1 MIDAPSFFSVSVFL
15 FVSILGVIT
24 GACYLWLQWKKKE
37 EKFNNAL
44 AETTKIF
51 EEDIRKRISNN
62 IPGNTN
68 NIIKIYDNYFKYII
82 SIETRRWKQHSFYF
96 ALYSVLFYCI
106 FRYRKDVSILIVLL
120 MGVFAF
126 LISLLWHA
134 NLNHIRKEL
143 HIKYAFMKILEK
155 FMPIRLF
162 SHEFLSTELS
172 GIKVNS
178 NYEKIFVKAFIIIS
192 IINLLPII
200 YDFIYYF
207 EI

>member
-1 MIDAPSFFSVSVFL
+1 MIDAPSFSFVCVLL
-15 FVSILGVIT
+15 FVSILLVIT
-24 GACYLWLQWKKKE
+24 GAYYLWLQQKKRE

-62 IPGNTN
+62 IPGNID
-68 NIIKIYDNYFKYII
+68 NIIKIYDIYFKYII
-82 SIETRRWKQHSFYF
+82 SIKARRWKQHSFYF
-96 ALYSVLFYCI
+96 ALYSILFYCI
-106 FRYRKDVSILIVLL
+106 FRSRKDISILLILTIS
-120 MGVFAF
+120 VFAV

-143 HIKYAFMKILEK
+143 HIKYTFMKILEK

-162 SHEFLSTELS
+162 SHEFLSTEMS

-178 NYEKIFVKAFIIIS
+178 NYERIFVKAFIVIS
-192 IINLLPII
+192 ITNLLHS
-200 YDFIYYF
+200 IYYVIYYS